1 MENTL
6 NAAIEKIINSKKI
19 GDNIFYVSYEE
30 YNNKIQK
37 VILSIK
43 NKKKM
48 VKNKRLLHKFNM
60 MF

>member
-37 VILSIK
+37 VI
-43 NKKKM
+43 
-48 VKNKRLLHKFNM
+48 
-60 MF
+60 